1 MRQWDILNKYNRS
14 LLLLSIKHERRYCP
28 KKNEK
33 FSNKTTNHSLCFNSN
48 LRLLPT
54 NMRANSKWSEF
65 ARLLKI
71 KKNRA
76 KGTKIF
82 ITIFHIIGIFA
93 APSPQLYRWELSAN
107 QSNYCA
113 RVKNLALLL
122 RPVRAESPH
131 TRRHHF
137 CDNSVFEGCQ
147 AKSF

>member
-1 MRQWDILNKYNRS
+1 MRQWDILHKFNRS

-33 FSNKTTNHSLCFNSN
+33 FSNKTTNHSLRINSN

-82 ITIFHIIGIFA
+82 ITIFHITGIFA

-107 QSNYCA
+107 QSNHCA
-113 RVKNLALLL
+113 RAKNLALLL

-137 CDNSVFEGCQ
+137 CDNSVFEGCEV
-147 AKSF
+147 KSF

>member
-33 FSNKTTNHSLCFNSN
+33 FSNKRTNHSLCINSN

-107 QSNYCA
+107 QSNHCA

-131 TRRHHF
+131 TGRHHF
-137 CDNSVFEGCQ
+137 CDNSVFEGCEV
-147 AKSF
+147 KSF

>member
-33 FSNKTTNHSLCFNSN
+33 FSNKTTNHSLRINSN

-82 ITIFHIIGIFA
+82 ITIFHITGIFA

-107 QSNYCA
+107 QSNHCA
-113 RVKNLALLL
+113 RAKNLALLL

-137 CDNSVFEGCQ
+137 CDNSVFEGCEV
-147 AKSF
+147 KSF

>member
-1 MRQWDILNKYNRS
+1 MRQWDILHKFNRS

-33 FSNKTTNHSLCFNSN
+33 FSNKTTNHSLCIQISDSFLPTCVRIQNGLN
-48 LRLLPT
+48 LRD
-54 NMRANSKWSEF
+54 F
-65 ARLLKI
+65 LKL

-107 QSNYCA
+107 QSNHCA

-137 CDNSVFEGCQ
+137 CDNSVFEGCEV
-147 AKSF
+147 KSF

>member
-33 FSNKTTNHSLCFNSN
+33 FSNKTTSYPCALIQISDSFLPTCVRIQNGLN
-48 LRLLPT
+48 LRD
-54 NMRANSKWSEF
+54 F
-65 ARLLKI
+65 LKL

-93 APSPQLYRWELSAN
+93 ALSPQLYRWELSAN
-107 QSNYCA
+107 QSNHCA

-137 CDNSVFEGCQ
+137 CDNSVFEGCEV
-147 AKSF
+147 KSF

>member
-1 MRQWDILNKYNRS
+1 MRQWDILHKFNRS

-33 FSNKTTNHSLCFNSN
+33 FSNKTTNHSLRINSN

-107 QSNYCA
+107 QSNHCA

-137 CDNSVFEGCQ
+137 CDNSVFEGCEV
-147 AKSF
+147 KSF

>member
-1 MRQWDILNKYNRS
+1 MRQWDILHKFNRS

-33 FSNKTTNHSLCFNSN
+33 FSNKTTNNSLCINSN

-107 QSNYCA
+107 QSNHCA

-137 CDNSVFEGCQ
+137 CDNSVFEGCEV
-147 AKSF
+147 KSF

>member
-28 KKNEK
+28 KK
-33 FSNKTTNHSLCFNSN
+33 KTRSFQIRRRITPCALIQISDSF
-48 LRLLPT
+48 LPT
-54 NMRANSKWSEF
+54 C

-76 KGTKIF
+76 KGTKTF

-107 QSNYCA
+107 QSNHCA
-113 RVKNLALLL
+113 HVKNLALLL

-131 TRRHHF
+131 TGRHHF
-137 CDNSVFEGCQ
+137 CDNSVFEGCEV
-147 AKSF
+147 KSF